1 MKKELVI
8 EIREIVGAEKTV
20 VAEAIVKNDR
30 PNIVSEAI
38 KYIKAHRS
46 LKKYRTGDIPD
57 FIEYGKKFGIGW
69 FVFASGSTG
78 AFETIDAFLQNG
90 ARMGKFVVKE
100 YSEKRFHSEETIR
113 VPGVRINL

>member
-46 LKKYRTGDIPD
+46 LKKYRTIDIYISNGY
-57 FIEYGKKFGIGW
+57 IESY
-69 FVFASGSTG
+69 SGSYYPEFSGTDKEFGSSDFYHVEKTESGFNLVPPCRYCSTG
-78 AFETIDAFLQNG
+78 EQ
-90 ARMGKFVVKE
+90 
-100 YSEKRFHSEETIR
+100 
-113 VPGVRINL
+113 VR